1 MDVSEAQSR
10 DYPPRIYPEGSFN
23 LEGKNIN
30 HNFLLGEFH
39 HVREAIGRDVWEE
52 PEKSPIGVIAKLA
65 ARKSVWSG
73 KTIHYLLCRQLQK
86 EIWSLFVDQPIR
98 FRLHEFGEITGLK
111 TDLVPT
117 ESFEPDQYKAFWGGV
132 ESAAWDGTQVR

>member
-1 MDVSEAQSR
+1 MLGLNYILYYRLFIFWLYDQMYVSEAQSR
-10 DYPPRIYPEGSFN
+10 DYPPRLYPEGSSN

-30 HNFLLGEFH
+30 HSFHLGEFH
-39 HVREAIGRDVWEE
+39 HVREAIGRDVLEQ
-52 PEKSPIGVIAKLA
+52 EKSPIGVIAKLA

-86 EIWSLFVDQPIR
+86 EIWSLVVDQPIR
-98 FRLHEFGEITGLK
+98 FCLHEFGEITGLT

-117 ESFEPDQYKAFWGGV
+117 
-132 ESAAWDGTQVR
+132 